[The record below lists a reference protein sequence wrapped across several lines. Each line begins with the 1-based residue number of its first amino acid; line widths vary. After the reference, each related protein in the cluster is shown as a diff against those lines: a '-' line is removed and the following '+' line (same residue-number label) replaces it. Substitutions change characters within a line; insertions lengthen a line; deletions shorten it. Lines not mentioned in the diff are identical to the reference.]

1 MSIIWM
7 RDKTLY
13 QFLPHHL
20 SNWLEQVEFLFGV
33 GAAAACGQK
42 VVHSPRQFVLV
53 PTSKQGYTTLLVLG
67 SYQVRIL
74 FDVLVKDPAVVGR
87 LADSHLLDYLNAQPD
102 SIAKPISSPSRW
114 LPPSPNQWLQ
124 VHIDRDFHAAT
135 GQGELVSYSVT
146 KPVATLEVLDPA
158 LEEYLAVRDGVHLAL
173 DKNCPQIH

>member
-20 SNWLEQVEFLFGV
+20 SKGLEQVEFLFGV
-33 GAAAACGQK
+33 SVAAACGQK

-53 PTSKQGYTTLLVLG
+53 LTSKQ
-67 SYQVRIL
+67 
-74 FDVLVKDPAVVGR
+74 DPAIVGR
-87 LADSHLLDYLNAQPD
+87 LAGTHLLDYLNAQPD
-102 SIAKPISSPSRW
+102 SIAKPISFPSRW
-114 LPPSPNQWLQ
+114 LPPSPNQWLK

-146 KPVATLEVLDPA
+146 KPIATLEVSDPA
-158 LEEYLAVRDGVHLAL
+158 LEEYLAACDGVHLAL